1 MEPRE
6 PRPNPEALLP
16 LRPVELL
23 LLTMLAR
30 GHRHGYGLRQDILEH
45 TGGKVALEA
54 GSLYRHIRR
63 LDHAELLAEAAAPAG
78 EDERRIYYKLTPLG
92 RRVLTAELRRLQA
105 LVRLAE
111 RHRIIAPV
119 RS

>member
-1 MEPRE
+1 MAPQQD
-6 PRPNPEALLP
+6 PEALLP

-30 GHRHGYGLRQDILEH
+30 GQRHGYGLRQDILEH
-45 TGGKVALEA
+45 TGGRTAVEA
-54 GSLYRHIRR
+54 GNLYRHIRR
-63 LDHAELLAEAAAPAG
+63 LEDARLVSEAPAPRTDT
-78 EDERRIYYKLTPLG
+78 DERRIYYKLTPLG

-119 RS
+119 RP